1 MFGWSLLSFF
11 FFFKQK
17 TAYEIRIS
25 DWSSDVCSSDLLFM
39 PIEFAGGYAA
49 IAVLAFLSLALV
61 QFAALPKPLSRQERS
76 RGRPLGE
83 LIRQPALV
91 VAVLC
96 AMVAYGATNLILVST
111 PLALVACPHPFEA
124 AAFVLPWPLGSAPC
138 GARVCPY

>member
-1 MFGWSLLSFF
+1 
-11 FFFKQK
+11 
-17 TAYEIRIS
+17 
-25 DWSSDVCSSDLLFM
+25 M

-96 AMVAYGATNLILVST
+96 AMVAYGAMNLIMVRSEGHTSELQSLMRISYAVFCLKKKNNTNTNSHNIIT
-111 PLALVACPHPFEA
+111 VHEPKLARS
-124 AAFVLPWPLGSAPC
+124 LPTKCQCERLTTS
-138 GARVCPY
+138 

>member
-1 MFGWSLLSFF
+1 
-11 FFFKQK
+11 
-17 TAYEIRIS
+17 
-25 DWSSDVCSSDLLFM
+25 M

-91 VAVLC
+91 VPVLC
-96 AMVAYGATNLILVST
+96 ALVAYGAMNLILVST
-111 PLALVACPHPFEA
+111 PLPMFPCPPPFEA
-124 AAFVLPWPLGSAPC
+124 PPFVIPC
-138 GARVCPY
+138 TVVGL

>member
-1 MFGWSLLSFF
+1 M
-11 FFFKQK
+11 
-17 TAYEIRIS
+17 IRCVAS
-25 DWSSDVCSSDLLFM
+25 AVLGPELAKWTKDLFM

-91 VAVLC
+91 VAVAR
-96 AMVAYGATNLILVST
+96 AMFAYGAMHLITGSPPPPLV
-111 PLALVACPHPFEA
+111 PGPHPF
-124 AAFVLPWPLGSAPC
+124 
-138 GARVCPY
+138 